1 MSTELETNVQPTT
14 TTTVEHEPV
23 LTLSI
28 RTTVALTDF
37 EAIRTIQQLE
47 KKLAAVRKVAG
58 DSSLVMAINKASV
71 KTQAEH
77 NLLSESGGLDFY
89 RRESTINNNLY
100 FKEAVETFKKL
111 YRRDPVLES
120 Q

>member
-14 TTTVEHEPV
+14 TTVEHEPV
-23 LTLSI
+23 LTLSVK
-28 RTTVALTDF
+28 TTVALTDF

-47 KKLAAVRKVAG
+47 RKLAAVRKVAG
-58 DSSLVMAINKASV
+58 DASLVMAINKASV

-77 NLLSESGGLDFY
+77 NLLSEKGGLDFY
-89 RRESTINNNLY
+89 QRESTINNNAY